1 MVELITVDGKISI
14 IKPLKGHEKVT
25 FDQIKQ
31 AIGGG
36 YVEHV
41 YLTNG
46 KEIWV
51 DEDGRAKGFKH
62 NVNASKLT
70 KNLVLGDIVGDMV
83 INNVGEIE
91 D

>member
-1 MVELITVDGKISI
+1 MVELISVNGNISTI
-14 IKPLKGHEKVT
+14 LPLEGHEKVT

-41 YLTNG
+41 YLPNG

-51 DEDGRAKGFKH
+51 DEDGRAKGFKY
-62 NVNASKLT
+62 NVNASNLT

-83 INNVGEIE
+83 INNVGDIE